1 MGRAT
6 ELIALS
12 NMTSDERKRF
22 AYGNNAATY
31 FTHITIDTEL
41 LKKVKPKINERA
53 IYEDC
58 NGSPTQELSIQTP
71 TQSSC
76 CEDVERLP

>member
-1 MGRAT
+1 MGKAT

-22 AYGNNAATY
+22 AYGSNGATY

-41 LKKVKPKINERA
+41 LKKVKPKSNESNA
-53 IYEDC
+53 
-58 NGSPTQELSIQTP
+58 
-71 TQSSC
+71 
-76 CEDVERLP
+76 

>member
-12 NMTSDERKRF
+12 NMTSTARKRF

-41 LKKVKPKINERA
+41 LKKVKPSK
-53 IYEDC
+53 D
-58 NGSPTQELSIQTP
+58 
-71 TQSSC
+71 
-76 CEDVERLP
+76 D

>member
-31 FTHITIDTEL
+31 FTHITIDTEI
-41 LKKVKPKINERA
+41 LKKVKPKSNES
-53 IYEDC
+53 
-58 NGSPTQELSIQTP
+58 NT
-71 TQSSC
+71 
-76 CEDVERLP
+76 

>member
-31 FTHITIDTEL
+31 FTHITITNEL
-41 LKKVKPKINERA
+41 LKLVKPTKNENSA
-53 IYEDC
+53 
-58 NGSPTQELSIQTP
+58 
-71 TQSSC
+71 
-76 CEDVERLP
+76 RL

>member
-1 MGRAT
+1 VMGRAT

-41 LKKVKPKINERA
+41 LKKVKPPKSGANENSA
-53 IYEDC
+53 
-58 NGSPTQELSIQTP
+58 
-71 TQSSC
+71 
-76 CEDVERLP
+76 RL

>member
-31 FTHITIDTEL
+31 FTHITITNEL
-41 LKKVKPKINERA
+41 LKLVKPTRNERA
-53 IYEDC
+53 IYEDS
-58 NGSPTQELSIQTP
+58 NGSPTQRLSI
-71 TQSSC
+71 
-76 CEDVERLP
+76 

>member
-22 AYGNNAATY
+22 AYGSNGATY

-41 LKKVKPKINERA
+41 LKKVKPKSNESNA
-53 IYEDC
+53 
-58 NGSPTQELSIQTP
+58 
-71 TQSSC
+71 
-76 CEDVERLP
+76 

>member
-31 FTHITIDTEL
+31 FTHITIDTDL
-41 LKKVKPKINERA
+41 LKKVKPKR
-53 IYEDC
+53 D
-58 NGSPTQELSIQTP
+58 ELDTSKKL
-71 TQSSC
+71 
-76 CEDVERLP
+76 D

>member
-41 LKKVKPKINERA
+41 LKKVMPKGYAAKYLAEQREKERPP
-53 IYEDC
+53 IMKRRPKDDHLDIEHYE
-58 NGSPTQELSIQTP
+58 
-71 TQSSC
+71 
-76 CEDVERLP
+76 

>member
-31 FTHITIDTEL
+31 FTHITIDTKCDSYWETFNT
-41 LKKVKPKINERA
+41 K
-53 IYEDC
+53 
-58 NGSPTQELSIQTP
+58 
-71 TQSSC
+71 
-76 CEDVERLP
+76 